1 MGAVLYDVHDTIHA
15 TMSGGRG
22 LLRSHRD
29 SGNCAFFHKQKW
41 SQKKCHD
48 DLWKVWHSTTAS
60 HPITEYHIFMIR
72 NAVLLSIQQGA
83 ESAALP
89 ALLRA
94 ENASC

>member
-1 MGAVLYDVHDTIHA
+1 MMYTTLSMQQCQEDEACCVHIVIVETVLFSTSRNGV
-15 TMSGGRG
+15 R
-22 LLRSHRD
+22 
-29 SGNCAFFHKQKW
+29 
-41 SQKKCHD
+41 KKCHD